1 MSKKNIFVSALTALL
16 VAVIVLA
23 AIPSGSVSAAGI
35 DRRGG
40 PQDPAG
46 VGIGT
51 GAGTGFGAG
60 AGFGQ
65 AQGAGMFGT
74 GLALFPL
81 TAQEEDALEKAILEE
96 YGAYNLYQYI
106 ADTYDYGDL
115 FGQIAQAEM
124 QHTNALIR
132 LAEKY
137 GMVVPKNPG
146 LTNPPVFTS
155 MEEACQMGVDAEIHD
170 AELYDELMLLTG
182 KADLE
187 QVYTRLQTASL
198 ESHLPAFEACLAE
211 CQLAQ

>member
-1 MSKKNIFVSALTALL
+1 MSKKKMFLSILSALL

-23 AIPSGSVSAAGI
+23 AVPSGSVSAAGI

-46 VGIGT
+46 VGTGVGT
-51 GAGTGFGAG
+51 GVGVSSGV
-60 AGFGQ
+60 GQ
-65 AQGAGMFGT
+65 GQGAGMFGT
-74 GLALFPL
+74 GVALAPL
-81 TAQEEDALEKAILEE
+81 TDQEVDALEQAILEE
-96 YGAYNLYQYI
+96 YGAYNLYTYI
-106 ADTYDYGDL
+106 ANTYDYGDL
-115 FGQIAQAEM
+115 FAQIAQSEM

-132 LAEKY
+132 QAEKY
-137 GMVVPKNPG
+137 GMVVPENPG

-170 AELYDELMLLTG
+170 AELYDELMLLTD

-187 QVYTRLQTASL
+187 RVFTRLQTASL
-198 ESHLPAFEACLAE
+198 ESHLPAFEACLVE

>member
-1 MSKKNIFVSALTALL
+1 MSKKNIFASVLTALL

-23 AIPSGSVSAAGI
+23 VAPSGSVSAAGM

-51 GAGTGFGAG
+51 GTGAGFGAG

-65 AQGAGMFGT
+65 GQGSGMFGT
-74 GLALFPL
+74 SVALAPL
-81 TAQEEDALEKAILEE
+81 TTQEADALEQAILEE
-96 YGAYNLYQYI
+96 YGAYNLYTYI
-106 ADTYDYGDL
+106 ANTYDYGDL
-115 FGQIAQAEM
+115 FARIAQAEM

-132 LAEKY
+132 QAEKY
-137 GMVVPKNPG
+137 GMVVPENPG
-146 LTNPPVFTS
+146 LANPPIFTM
-155 MEEACQMGVDAEIHD
+155 MEDACQAGVDAEILD
-170 AELYDELMLLTG
+170 ARLYDELMLLSD

-198 ESHLPAFEACLAE
+198 KSHLPAFEACLAE